1 MTTKAYVELDR
12 ELEQYLRSLLGGLG
26 RPERV
31 DALGWY
37 TAGLLLA
44 GERKSIAPIAARL
57 SPDPEAAEAIRQRLQ
72 QAVVVAKWDP
82 EVLWKLMNQRLLSE
96 VGPMEALIGD
106 DTGIARHGNH
116 CVGTARQY
124 SGTLGR
130 VDRCQ
135 VIPSLHAAGPWGS
148 FCLGAQLYL
157 PQSWLDDPARLRKAQ
172 VPPGVVFETK
182 WQQML
187 GLIERML
194 GLGLEALP
202 FVGDAGYGDVAEFR
216 RQLTVRQRL
225 YLLEVM
231 STTAVWA
238 PGTGPQPPE
247 GPMGKMGRPR
257 TQYHHGEHLPLSV
270 AELALSQTEEAL
282 VPVQWKSGNGPEKK
296 GRFAALRVQPANG
309 HCQGLA
315 PEPEQWLVW
324 EWPQGQELP
333 EHYWLSTLP
342 ADTPLERLVYLAKL
356 RWRVERDYQEMK
368 SEVGLDHYEGRTWPG
383 LHHHWVLCSVAHGF
397 LVLQRARWQRQQE
410 QEQASATKPEPEGP
424 LKKMVDTEQL
434 AATPG
439 RSSYRETRRRG
450 SAAALDPG

>member
-1 MTTKAYVELDR
+1 MTTEAYVELDR
-12 ELEQYLRSLLGGLG
+12 ELETYLRSLLAGMG

-31 DALGWY
+31 EALGWY

-82 EVLWKLMNQRLLSE
+82 EVLWKLMNRHLLSE
-96 VGPMEALIGD
+96 IGPVEALIGD

-135 VIPSLHAAGPWGS
+135 VIPSLHAAGPSGS

-157 PQSWLDDPARLRKAQ
+157 PQSWVDDPARLAKAQ
-172 VPPGVVFETK
+172 VPAGTGFATK
-182 WQQML
+182 WQLML
-187 GLIERML
+187 QLIDRVQ
-194 GLGLEALP
+194 GLGLEELP
-202 FVGDAGYGDVAEFR
+202 FIGDAGYGDVAEFR
-216 RQLTVRQRL
+216 RQINVRHRP

-231 STTAVWA
+231 SLTAVWA
-238 PGTGPQPPE
+238 PGTGPQPPGDPIGLME
-247 GPMGKMGRPR
+247 QPQTRCR
-257 TQYHHGEHLPLSV
+257 EEEHVPLSV
-270 AELALSQTEEAL
+270 TELVLSQSREAL
-282 VPVQWKSGNGPEKK
+282 VQVKWKNGGGPDRD
-296 GRFAALRVQPANG
+296 GYFGAMRLQPATG
-309 HCQGLA
+309 HTQGLG
-315 PEPEQWLVW
+315 PEPEQWLIW
-324 EWPQGQELP
+324 EWPPGQELP

-368 SEVGLDHYEGRTWPG
+368 AEVGLDHYEGRTWPG

-397 LVLQRARWQRQQE
+397 LVRQRARWQRQQML
-410 QEQASATKPEPEGP
+410 APEPKP
-424 LKKMVDTEQL
+424 TPVRLQKKTALTEEC
-434 AATPG
+434 AAT
-439 RSSYRETRRRG
+439 
-450 SAAALDPG
+450 